1 MTLFPGSCGLGVQGV
16 FGRQVKMGFELRGLG
31 ECPFVLLFIL
41 RSTVVSGGRDGHG
54 IVPRVGR
61 RPIPAS
67 GKLDFVLTS
76 SL

>member
-16 FGRQVKMGFELRGLG
+16 FGRQVKMGFELRGLD
-31 ECPFVLLFIL
+31 ECLVLLCIL
-41 RSTVVSGGRDGHG
+41 RNTVVSGGRDGNG
-54 IVPRVGR
+54 IVARVGR
-61 RPIPAS
+61 HLIPPS